1 MLRVLL
7 LTVVCATTL
16 VLPATSAEPVLS
28 RYRDVTLGDTVQV
41 VVERL
46 QMTLSDV
53 KVVSERPTLVQQLTW
68 RTLRSVSGADSA
80 HDPIADMVLTFHLG
94 RLARIAVT
102 YDRERTAGLTN
113 ADLHEAMSSV
123 YGTSLLLSTPLRST
137 LTPPAGPEVMGRWE
151 DAGTLVLLWRE
162 HYPTRVGLTIASIGA
177 DREAQVAIADGLRI
191 DASEAPARILPVT
204 LPKWRPSGPEMKQF
218 RLDNKAMFKP

>member
-53 KVVSERPTLVQQLTW
+53 KVVSERPNARPATHLADAAVCQW
-68 RTLRSVSGADSA
+68 RR
-80 HDPIADMVLTFHLG
+80 
-94 RLARIAVT
+94 
-102 YDRERTAGLTN
+102 
-113 ADLHEAMSSV
+113 
-123 YGTSLLLSTPLRST
+123 
-137 LTPPAGPEVMGRWE
+137 
-151 DAGTLVLLWRE
+151 
-162 HYPTRVGLTIASIGA
+162 
-177 DREAQVAIADGLRI
+177 
-191 DASEAPARILPVT
+191 
-204 LPKWRPSGPEMKQF
+204 
-218 RLDNKAMFKP
+218 

>member
-1 MLRVLL
+1 MLRALL

-68 RTLRSVSGADSA
+68 RTRRFVGGADSA
-80 HDPIADMVLTFHLG
+80 HDPVADMVLTFHLG
-94 RLARIAVT
+94 RLTRIAVN

-123 YGTSLLLSTPLRST
+123 YGTSMLLSTPIQI
-137 LTPPAGPEVMGRWE
+137 TPPAGPEVIGRWE

-162 HYPTRVGLTIASIGA
+162 QYPTRVGLTIASMGA

-191 DASEAPARILPVT
+191 DASEAPARDLARHAAEVAALRARDEKI
-204 LPKWRPSGPEMKQF
+204 

>member
-1 MLRVLL
+1 MLRALL

-68 RTLRSVSGADSA
+68 RTRRFVSGADSA
-80 HDPIADMVLTFHLG
+80 HDPVADMVLTFHLG
-94 RLARIAVT
+94 RLTRIAVN

-123 YGTSLLLSTPLRST
+123 YGTSMLLSTPIQI
-137 LTPPAGPEVMGRWE
+137 TPPAGPEVIGRWE

-162 HYPTRVGLTIASIGA
+162 QYPTRVGLTIASMGA

-191 DASEAPARILPVT
+191 DASEAPARDLARHAAEVAALRARDEKI
-204 LPKWRPSGPEMKQF
+204 

>member
-1 MLRVLL
+1 MLRALL

-68 RTLRSVSGADSA
+68 RTRRFVSGADSA
-80 HDPIADMVLTFHLG
+80 HDPVADMVLTFHLG
-94 RLARIAVT
+94 RLTRIAVT

-123 YGTSLLLSTPLRST
+123 YGTSMLLSTPIQI
-137 LTPPAGPEVMGRWE
+137 TPPAGPEVIGRWE

-162 HYPTRVGLTIASIGA
+162 SYPARVGLTIASMGA

-191 DASEAPARILPVT
+191 DASEAPARDLARHAAEVAALRARDEKI
-204 LPKWRPSGPEMKQF
+204 

>member
-80 HDPIADMVLTFHLG
+80 HDSVADMVLTFHLG

-123 YGTSLLLSTPLRST
+123 YGTSLLLSTPIQST

-162 HYPTRVGLTIASIGA
+162 HYPTRVGLTIVSIGA
-177 DREAQVAIADGLRI
+177 DREAQAAIADGLRI
-191 DASEAPARILPVT
+191 DASEAPARDLARHAAQVAT
-204 LPKWRPSGPEMKQF
+204 LRARDEKI

>member
-1 MLRVLL
+1 MLGVLL

-16 VLPATSAEPVLS
+16 VIPATSAEPVLS

-68 RTLRSVSGADSA
+68 RTRRFVSR
-80 HDPIADMVLTFHLG
+80 DPDPVADMVLTFHLG

-123 YGTSLLLSTPLRST
+123 YGTSLLSSTPIQST
-137 LTPPAGPEVMGRWE
+137 VTPPADPEVIGRWE

-162 HYPTRVGLTIASIGA
+162 HYPTRVGLTIASMGA
-177 DREAQVAIADGLRI
+177 DREAQVAIADGLRM
-191 DASEAPARILPVT
+191 DASEAPARDVARRAAEVAAVRARDEKI
-204 LPKWRPSGPEMKQF
+204 
-218 RLDNKAMFKP
+218 RLDNKAVFKP

>member
-28 RYRDVTLGDTVQV
+28 RYRDVTLGDAVQV

-68 RTLRSVSGADSA
+68 RTRRFVSGTDR
-80 HDPIADMVLTFHLG
+80 DPDPVADMVLTFHLG

-113 ADLHEAMSSV
+113 ADLHEAMSNV
-123 YGTSLLLSTPLRST
+123 YGTSLLLSTPIQST
-137 LTPPAGPEVMGRWE
+137 FTPPADPEVIGRWE
-151 DAGTLVLLWRE
+151 DAGTLVLLWRG
-162 HYPTRVGLTIASIGA
+162 HYPTRVGLTIASMGA
-177 DREAQVAIADGLRI
+177 DREVQVAIAEGLRM
-191 DASEAPARILPVT
+191 DASGAPARDLARRAAEVAALRARDEKT
-204 LPKWRPSGPEMKQF
+204 
-218 RLDNKAMFKP
+218 RLDNKAVFKP